1 MSYLK
6 RSLLL
11 VSLFA
16 FASSVT
22 GLKAQGDDNSDQQ
35 KLQMQKDQSGQTDVS
50 DEELEMFASTM
61 KDLQSLRQSQMPK
74 MQKALKDAGL
84 SMKEYRSLQ
93 QKMGGGKGSMK
104 GQSEGSSESEEV
116 TEEEKQKYQKAQK
129 EVKRIQQEMQQ
140 KMSKTIEENGMT
152 QERFR
157 EISNAVRSDKEL
169 QKRFREMQGG
179 GGRRGGGQPRGR

>member
-1 MSYLK
+1 MSYFK
-6 RSLLL
+6 RLLLL
-11 VSLFA
+11 VTLFA

-22 GLKAQGDDNSDQQ
+22 GVKAQGDDNSDQQ
-35 KLQMQKDQSGQTDVS
+35 KLKMEDEQSSQTDVS
-50 DEELEMFASTM
+50 DEELKMFASTM
-61 KDLQSLRQSQMPK
+61 KDLQSLRRSQMPK

-84 SMKEYRSLQ
+84 SMQEYRSLQ
-93 QKMGGGKGSMK
+93 QKMAGGRGSMK
-104 GQSEGSSESEEV
+104 GQSEGETEEV

-129 EVKRIQQEMQQ
+129 KVKRIQKDMQE

-152 QERFR
+152 QKRFR

-179 GGRRGGGQPRGR
+179 GRGGGQPRGR